1 MSKRFGRTNSSEN
14 AKRPKL
20 DISVSQT
27 SRETNLNYRT
37 NLPITSTSSSSRPS
51 TVDIDLDEWGE
62 DPEEDFLENLDMI
75 VSQVSQDVNTS
86 VISINPCQFKFNSV
100 KTSQPASRINS
111 NPQPSTSKLTQ
122 DFRSHQP
129 SQILASSK
137 NFRVPFSQ
145 TLGSSSNL
153 KTIAETPTSDEFRNN
168 LLVNNRLNSTFQAK
182 NVIADPDEE
191 NRKKLEKLE
200 SENKKLLDD
209 LRIKEGES
217 IYLRKQLNTALI
229 KTNHLSVEKECAL
242 ERQANQYQLQI
253 NELIK
258 KNSALTTQLEF
269 NNHDIIK
276 VADKLKKV
284 SRVQSPQNNLVNISA
299 RKKTNQASQASF
311 LSKKI
316 YNLKTHVVLY
326 PFEEIPPTIFQSSLP
341 EKPIVNIQIVNRSG
355 KCNLP
360 ILEDEKTLRIF
371 ENPQIVKPMVTVIDK
386 KNLNIEFLH
395 VDVARIIKVT
405 NEEINSQDV
414 ILIINKIVATTR
426 ELLLNILIVL
436 ESIKSAMNN
445 DDIRDMNNVYLSDF
459 YDTDVAN
466 HQTLCDATGWHE
478 KERGIEARRCLGL
491 LVTISEKST
500 YLSGYIAGA
509 SQLNTQKQDFIKQMT
524 RYMDWSQRK
533 HEYEILELFNELA
546 IAIHFVRR
554 SHQFT
559 GVICGIAKLIYNVQS
574 TVGITHERA
583 LNLAGNIFKELIF
596 SHPLLKSLIAMTEMM
611 KSFNQSEFFIS
622 RLIKYN
628 QSNEMQLFNDINSFN
643 DDDCVLEIYLKQLRS
658 FTLTNVNKVNLMYE
672 LVGFADVALKIGHLK
687 LPKEKNSSNRCCKA
701 LYEFIIQNLHRC
713 ATIDTNELKEEFI
726 RNEMNNFNS
735 LSCWKGKIEDYYW
748 MKFKNKFFNLL
759 KIGIRFLTFVAY
771 WDIEF
776 FVNSPEDIDI
786 SIFLFM
792 ENIVKVNGFV
802 LSKIDIEALELMK
815 SKFSFDKDETCKL
828 EPETPECKQLFS
840 VKNIFID
847 EPASANDNKNI
858 SFDKKDNYE
867 RTLEMFKSSLQL

>member
-1 MSKRFGRTNSSEN
+1 MIE
-14 AKRPKL
+14 
-20 DISVSQT
+20 SQA
-27 SRETNLNYRT
+27 
-37 NLPITSTSSSSRPS
+37 
-51 TVDIDLDEWGE
+51 
-62 DPEEDFLENLDMI
+62 
-75 VSQVSQDVNTS
+75 SQNVNTS
-86 VISINPCQFKFNSV
+86 VISINPSQFKFNSV
-100 KTSQPASRINS
+100 KISQP
-111 NPQPSTSKLTQ
+111 PQPSTSKFNQ
-122 DFRSHQP
+122 DFRPHQP

-137 NFRVPFSQ
+137 NFRVPPLQ

-182 NVIADPDEE
+182 NVVADPDEE

-217 IYLRKQLNTALI
+217 IYLRKQLNTALT
-229 KTNHLSVEKECAL
+229 KTNQLSVEKECAL
-242 ERQANQYQLQI
+242 ERQANQYQIQI
-253 NELIK
+253 NELTK
-258 KNSALTTQLEF
+258 KNAALTTQLEF

-276 VADKLKKV
+276 VADKLKKA
-284 SRVQSPQNNLVNISA
+284 SRVQSPQNSLLNTSA
-299 RKKTNQASQASF
+299 KKKINQTSQASF
-311 LSKKI
+311 SSSTI
-316 YNLKTHVVLY
+316 YKLKTHVVLY
-326 PFEEIPPTIFQSSLP
+326 PFEEIPPTIFQPSLP
-341 EKPIVNIQIVNRSG
+341 EKPIVNIQIVDRSG

-386 KNLNIEFLH
+386 KNLNVEFLH
-395 VDVARIIKVT
+395 VD
-405 NEEINSQDV
+405 
-414 ILIINKIVATTR
+414 IVATTR
-426 ELLLNILIVL
+426 ELLLNILTVL

-445 DDIRDMNNVYLSDF
+445 DDIRDMNDVYLSDF

-466 HQTLCDATGWHE
+466 HQTLCDATEWHE
-478 KERGIEARRCLGL
+478 KERG
-491 LVTISEKST
+491 T
-500 YLSGYIAGA
+500 
-509 SQLNTQKQDFIKQMT
+509 SQLSPQKQVFINQMT

-533 HEYEILELFNELA
+533 HEHEMLELFNELA
-546 IAIHFVRR
+546 MAIHFVRR

-559 GVICGIAKLIYNVQS
+559 GVICGIAKLISNVQS

-583 LNLAGNIFKELIF
+583 LNLAGNIFKELVF
-596 SHPLLKSLIAMTEMM
+596 SHPLLKSLISMTEMM

-628 QSNEMQLFNDINSFN
+628 QSDEMQLFNDINSFN

-658 FTLTNVNKVNLMYE
+658 FTLSNVNKVNLMYE
-672 LVGFADVALKIGHLK
+672 LVGFADVALKVRHLK

-713 ATIDTNELKEEFI
+713 ATIDTDELKEEFI
-726 RNEMNNFNS
+726 RNEKSNFNS
-735 LSCWKGKIEDYYW
+735 LSCWKGKIEGYYW
-748 MKFKNKFFNLL
+748 IKFRNKFFNLL

-828 EPETPECKQLFS
+828 EPETSECKQLFS
-840 VKNIFID
+840 VKSIFID
-847 EPASANDNKNI
+847 EPASANNDNKNI
-858 SFDKKDNYE
+858 SFDRKDNYE
-867 RTLEMFKSSLQL
+867 RTLEMFKSSLQI